1 MLLRAAIVEDE
12 PLAAQLLHRW
22 LAESPDT
29 AIVGSADSLPSAQT
43 MIEQCSID
51 VLLLDI
57 NLAGEDGFCLAEA
70 GYRQNLFEIIFVSA
84 HAYYALPAFRVDAV
98 DFLRKPFS
106 RAQLFEALERVR
118 RRIDSR
124 RRLGAGKL
132 RIRDGDS
139 LKLVPC
145 AAIQWIESA
154 GGYSVVHTREQRHI
168 TREPLARLIT
178 QLGEGFAR
186 ITGAVCAHAP
196 GRGLITQD
204 LAVGAVVI
212 DDQHAQAA
220 HAADF
225 YGFHRLQGVAHRY
238 RNGKTCAFAGMAVE

>member
-186 ITGAVCAHAP
+186 IHRSLLVNLSLVESVQALPHGDALLC
-196 GRGLITQD
+196 L
-204 LAVGAVVI
+204 VGGH
-212 DDQHAQAA
+212 QL
-220 HAADF
+220 
-225 YGFHRLQGVAHRY
+225 RMSRRY
-238 RNGKTCAFAGMAVE
+238 RSVLQRLDG